1 MATSGMMRTNRADSG
16 RPATGNWR
24 SRLRVT
30 AAATAAALLA
40 GLCAVAAPTTAGATE
55 HAAVPSGTMTG
66 WNAYLNGPTHSSY
79 NAAERAITPATVNLL
94 VRKWHAGGH
103 LYLASPTVDDG
114 AVFIGTDGGWFF
126 KFDATTGRLLHRVF
140 IGFQPHKTCG
150 AFGTVATATVAP
162 DPVTH
167 QLTVYV
173 AGANGYLYA
182 LSATSLQVEWKS
194 VIAIPSTKVSNYMD
208 WSSPTVVNGKIYI
221 GVASNCD
228 QPLIRGQLIA
238 YDQASGRKIAHF
250 FTVPGGDI
258 GGSIW
263 SSIAVAPDGDVF
275 ATTGNGPEDDQLLGY
290 SESIL
295 KLSPTLRLLDRFRI
309 PAGQVEA
316 DSDFGGSPV
325 LFGRYVGACN
335 KNGILYAVRQS
346 TMRLAWE
353 QRVSAPAGPVTGCV
367 VAPAYDGHHLYM
379 AGLGVTIHGRHYR
392 GSIQER
398 NPANGRL
405 LWETGLPNG
414 VIGSPTLDGGG
425 VLAVGT
431 YDYSSTPNATY
442 LIDAKNGKILRRLV
456 TGTDFAQ
463 SAWADDWLFTA
474 NSSGL
479 YAWGLKT
486 SSS

>member
-1 MATSGMMRTNRADSG
+1 
-16 RPATGNWR
+16 
-24 SRLRVT
+24 
-30 AAATAAALLA
+30 
-40 GLCAVAAPTTAGATE
+40 
-55 HAAVPSGTMTG
+55 
-66 WNAYLNGPTHSSY
+66 
-79 NAAERAITPATVNLL
+79 
-94 VRKWHAGGH
+94 
-103 LYLASPTVDDG
+103 
-114 AVFIGTDGGWFF
+114 
-126 KFDATTGRLLHRVF
+126 
-140 IGFQPHKTCG
+140 
-150 AFGTVATATVAP
+150 
-162 DPVTH
+162 
-167 QLTVYV
+167 
-173 AGANGYLYA
+173 
-182 LSATSLQVEWKS
+182 
-194 VIAIPSTKVSNYMD
+194 
-208 WSSPTVVNGKIYI
+208 
-221 GVASNCD
+221 
-228 QPLIRGQLIA
+228 
-238 YDQASGRKIAHF
+238 
-250 FTVPGGDI
+250 
-258 GGSIW
+258 
-263 SSIAVAPDGDVF
+263 
-275 ATTGNGPEDDQLLGY
+275 
-290 SESIL
+290 
-295 KLSPTLRLLDRFRI
+295 
-309 PAGQVEA
+309 
-316 DSDFGGSPV
+316 
-325 LFGRYVGACN
+325 
-335 KNGILYAVRQS
+335 
-346 TMRLAWE
+346 MRLAWE